1 MRLVLATLLLAVLIG
16 YAAGGSLGSLGKL
29 KVRWAPAAVIGLA
42 MQLAPLPGRV
52 VPLVLLYG
60 SFGLLGAFVLSNL
73 RIVGFVLIAAGI
85 VLNFTV
91 IAINR
96 GMPATRQ
103 ALVASGQ
110 LDTLTTLVEG
120 GGAKHHLASSADRL
134 LFLGDAIAVRPIHQ
148 AVSAG
153 DISTFM
159 GVAWLIVAGM
169 RRREDALEGE
179 VPSNSYESEEVH
191 AAR

>member
-1 MRLVLATLLLAVLIG
+1 MKLVFATLLLAVMAG
-16 YAAGGSLGSLGKL
+16 YASGGSLGSLGKL
-29 KVRWAPAAVIGLA
+29 KVRRAPVAVIGLA
-42 MQLAPLPGRV
+42 MQVAPVPGRAF
-52 VPLVLLYG
+52 PLFLLYA
-60 SFGLLGAFVLSNL
+60 SFTFLLTFALVNL
-73 RIVGFVLIAAGI
+73 RTAGFLLIAAGI

-96 GMPATRQ
+96 GMPVTRQ

-120 GGAKHHLASSADRL
+120 GGAKHHLASSDDRL

-148 AVSAG
+148 AVSPG

-159 GVAWLIVAGM
+159 GVAWLIIAGM

-179 VPSNSYESEEVH
+179 FSAKSDEPEKVH
-191 AAR
+191 AAG